1 MMLAERIF
9 SWWTLSVGPGLLAS
23 PILTFDLDVSRQ
35 PPWARRGYRCQRAPI
50 PSPVQSLELIRS
62 FLRHKDAVRQV
73 RAKLFFCL
81 AWVFGEELVENGVGI
96 TVTISGLQSR
106 RKRPDDKPVDEAE
119 ARANLPSEFPW
130 VLS

>member
-1 MMLAERIF
+1 MGSNATVWPEDGWIAGDEK
-9 SWWTLSVGPGLLAS
+9 SLSRTGHRCLEDDAK
-23 PILTFDLDVSRQ
+23 Q
-35 PPWARRGYRCQRAPI
+35 EQRCQRAPI